1 MLYNSL
7 NCKIYPDNLAASS
20 SATTENYSV

>member
-20 SATTENYSV
+20 ATTENYSV